1 MSDISKRFLT
11 GIFGCLGLYI
21 AIEFY
26 YCTLLVIFLVYYLA
40 CTEYFS
46 IVRQAHL
53 KNLQK
58 KLVES
63 FSAIPISVFCLP
75 MCVLVASMCEYRE
88 GVLLLGLYSS
98 VTLSIFL
105 RLFEYSKFCAKNNP
119 EDPIKLLSFTVLSV
133 FLTDTFYCFFFG
145 YPFSYAFLL
154 LNSV

>member
-26 YCTLLVIFLVYYLA
+26 YCSLCVIFLVYYLA
-40 CTEYFS
+40 CAEYFS

-63 FSAIPISVFCLP
+63 FSIIPISVFCLP
-75 MCVLVASMCEYRE
+75 ICMLVASICEYRE
-88 GVLLLGLYSS
+88 GLMLLSLYSS
-98 VTLSIFL
+98 VTFSIFL
-105 RLFEYSKFCAKNNP
+105 RLYEYSKFCAKNSP

-133 FLTDTFYCFFFG
+133 FLTDTFYCFFFA
-145 YPFSYAFLL
+145 YPFSYTLL
-154 LNSV
+154 ILNSV